1 VNLRLDIETYSS
13 VDLMKCGVA
22 KYAEAADFQVLL
34 LAYAFDEGPIK
45 VVDLAQGE
53 SIPPDVSDAL
63 FNPAITKSAFNAN
76 FEITCL
82 SRHFAKA
89 LLPEQWRCTSVAAL
103 YLGLPNSLAAVAR
116 ALKLEEKDQK
126 MDGGAL
132 LIRYFT
138 MPCKPSQSNGMR
150 TRNLP
155 EHDPER
161 WETFKAYC
169 ERDVHTERTVGLK
182 LDKFPLPQREQQL
195 WVLDQKINSNGIAID
210 HILVDAAIDADN
222 LYKSQLLNEACD
234 ITGLNNPNSV
244 SQLTQWFESEF
255 GIEVESFS
263 KSSLPALLQK
273 VDDSTAR
280 RVIELRQ
287 ELAKTSVAKYRTMRN
302 AVCRD
307 GRIRGLVQFYGA
319 NRTGRW
325 AGRLVQVQNLKSNSL
340 PDLDCA
346 RQLIRR
352 RDYQSVELL
361 YGSVPDTLSQL
372 VRTAFV
378 AKPNHRF
385 IVVDFSAIEA
395 RVIAWLAG
403 SSWRLDVFNGSGAI
417 YEASAE
423 KMFKLPAGSVTKK
436 SPYRKKGKIAELA
449 LGYGGGTG
457 ALKAMGALDMG
468 LTEDELT
475 DIRDAWRATNPE
487 ICALWYEAE
496 RCFFNTTSGLHTDTH
511 INAAGGGVRIDFTKE
526 EGMLFISLPSGRR
539 LAYARPR
546 IVDRDEPGTFDE
558 AGVLTYWGVNQKN
571 RKWGQL
577 TTWGGKLIENI
588 VQAIARDCLAEA
600 MLRLDARGYVQLMT
614 VHDEIVLEMP
624 DGQGSLAEVIEVLS
638 TSIDWAPGLPLR
650 ADGFETRYYQK
661 ETD

>member
-1 VNLRLDIETYSS
+1 MNLRLDIETYSS
-13 VDLMKCGVA
+13 VDLIKCGVA

-34 LAYAFDEGPIK
+34 LAYAFDGGPIK
-45 VVDLAQGE
+45 IVDLAQGE

-63 FNPAITKSAFNAN
+63 FNPAVIKSAFNAN

-82 SRHFAKA
+82 SHHFAKP
-89 LLPEQWRCTSVAAL
+89 LLPAQWRCTSVAAL

-116 ALKLEEKDQK
+116 ALNLEEKDKK
-126 MDGGAL
+126 MEGGSL

-138 MPCKPSQSNGMR
+138 TPCNPSKSNGMR

-155 EHDPER
+155 EHDLER
-161 WETFKAYC
+161 WAAFKAYC
-169 ERDVHTERTVGLK
+169 ERDVHAERTVALK
-182 LDKFPLPQREQQL
+182 LDQFPLPQREQRL

-210 HILVDAAIDADN
+210 PILVDAAIDADN
-222 LYKSQLLNEACD
+222 LYKSQLLQEACD
-234 ITGLNNPNSV
+234 LTGLDNPNSV

-255 GIEVESFS
+255 GVEVGSFS
-263 KSSLPALLQK
+263 KASLPALLQK

-287 ELAKTSVAKYRTMRN
+287 ELAKTSVAKYRAMRN

-352 RDYQSVELL
+352 RDYRSVELL

-378 AKPNHRF
+378 AKPGHRF

-395 RVIAWLAG
+395 RVVAWLAA
-403 SSWRLDVFNGSGAI
+403 SAWRLAVFNGSGAI

-423 KMFKLPAGSVTKK
+423 KMFKLPAGSVNKK
-436 SPYRKKGKIAELA
+436 SPYRKKGKVAELA
-449 LGYGGGTG
+449 LGYGGGVG
-457 ALKAMGALDMG
+457 ALKVMGALEMG
-468 LTEDELT
+468 LTEDELG
-475 DIRDAWRATNPE
+475 DIRNAWRAANPE
-487 ICALWYEAE
+487 ICALWYAAE
-496 RCFFNTTSGLHTDTH
+496 RCFSDAASGLHTQTH
-511 INAAGGGVRIDFTKE
+511 MAVAGGAVRLEFSKAS
-526 EGMLFISLPSGRR
+526 GMLFISLPSGRR

-546 IVDRDEPGTFDE
+546 IIDRDEPGTFDS
-558 AGVLTYWGVNQKN
+558 AGVLTFWGVNQKT
-571 RKWGQL
+571 RKWEPL

-588 VQAIARDCLAEA
+588 AQAIARDCLAEA

-624 DGQGSLAEVIEVLS
+624 DELGSLKEVIGVLS
-638 TSIDWAPGLPLR
+638 MPIDWAPGLPLR